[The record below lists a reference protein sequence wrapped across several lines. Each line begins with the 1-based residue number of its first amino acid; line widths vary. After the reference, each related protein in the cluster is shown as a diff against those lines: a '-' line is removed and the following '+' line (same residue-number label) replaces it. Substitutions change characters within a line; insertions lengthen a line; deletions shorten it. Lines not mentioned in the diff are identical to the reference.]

1 MATPKGYI
9 DRRFENRPELV
20 LRLNYS
26 ISCPNTDYLGEQCNF
41 GQSISGARQVGP
53 DLRAGS
59 AVWTF
64 AGGSQ
69 HCDIGNILLQAA
81 AV

>member
-1 MATPKGYI
+1 
-9 DRRFENRPELV
+9 
-20 LRLNYS
+20 
-26 ISCPNTDYLGEQCNF
+26 LG
-41 GQSISGARQVGP
+41 SKA
-53 DLRAGS
+53 AS